1 MRRRR
6 KKEGRGRGRRNGGRM
21 MKGGQREGIKR
32 EEKGKVERKWRRG
45 EGREEGERGIGGE
58 EMALLTDPLL
68 FLVADGC

>member
-1 MRRRR
+1 
-6 KKEGRGRGRRNGGRM
+6 M